1 MIKFFRKIRQN
12 LLSEGKT
19 GKYFKYAI
27 GEIVLVVIGILI
39 ALGINNWN
47 LNRIETKQT
56 KTILNSMI
64 LDLESDI
71 RSLESDIVFFENDIQ
86 KSRIVLNSEKFDRIT
101 EDSLYN
107 LLPTNSSS
115 YSLNKHSFEKLKNSG
130 INNILDSDELY
141 ESISAYYT
149 LDADLL
155 NTVNSW
161 DFDYSLKATDFW
173 RLGNEFEGPILNDTI
188 ITRYRDGDIIRKTK
202 LVQLVSS
209 MKSRNIIRYA
219 ISRKLHCINVYKG
232 IKSDAENLIKIINQE
247 LGLKK

>member
-27 GEIVLVVIGILI
+27 GEIILVVIGILI

-71 RSLESDIVFFENDIQ
+71 SNLESDIVFFENDIQ

-115 YSLNKHSFEKLKNSG
+115 YSLNRHSFEKLKNSG

-149 LDADLL
+149 DNADIL

-219 ISRKLHCINVYKG
+219 ISRKLTCINVYKG
-232 IKSDAENLIKIINQE
+232 IKFDAENLIKIINQE